1 MKKLLLIILLNSY
14 LFSNYIESAIVV
26 CQSIEEIKVVEPH
39 IDKDSNKF
47 IIPKNCLILTHNAD
61 IKILE
66 IIDNTYVKILITDL
80 NIEMYTLKNSLKTY

>member
-1 MKKLLLIILLNSY
+1 MRKLLLIILLNTY

-26 CQSIEEIKVVEPH
+26 CQSIEEIQVVEPH

-61 IKILE
+61 IEILE
-66 IIDNTYVKILITDL
+66 IIDNLYVKILITDL
-80 NIEMYTLKNSLKTY
+80 NLEMYTLKTSIKRY